1 MRDAIRE
8 KSIVSKNICGS
19 ISTKMHK
26 TRRLGRLENVYESRN
41 IVTNVYCF
49 PCFFLNMYNFLQI
62 I

>member
-8 KSIVSKNICGS
+8 KSIVSKNIWGS
-19 ISTKMHK
+19 ISTKMDK
-26 TRRLGRLENVYESRN
+26 TRRLGRLENESRN
-41 IVTNVYCF
+41 IVTNVYYF

>member
-19 ISTKMHK
+19 ISTKMDK
-26 TRRLGRLENVYESRN
+26 TRRLGRLKNESRN
-41 IVTNVYCF
+41 IVTNVYYF
-49 PCFFLNMYNFLQI
+49 PCFFLNMYNFLRI